1 MFSKNSSEA
10 KQNSPVNA
18 CMCST
23 NDKNEEPLVFICESK
38 KNKFGEIEQL
48 HEEIF
53 ASKEFPWTALNV
65 FKVEQFDFTF
75 GLWWA
80 ENWQKKELLCFFLMF
95 HHL

>member
-18 CMCST
+18 RMCST

-53 ASKEFPWTALNV
+53 ASKEFP
-65 FKVEQFDFTF
+65 
-75 GLWWA
+75 
-80 ENWQKKELLCFFLMF
+80 
-95 HHL
+95 